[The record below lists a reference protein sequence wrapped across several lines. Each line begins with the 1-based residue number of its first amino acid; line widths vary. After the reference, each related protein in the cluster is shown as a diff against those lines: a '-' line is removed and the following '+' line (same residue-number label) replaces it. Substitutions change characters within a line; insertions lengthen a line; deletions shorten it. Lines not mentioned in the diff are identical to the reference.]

1 MKLLLRKNVSKLGIV
16 GDVVNVKDGYGR
28 NYLIPQ
34 GLAQEPTDGNV
45 RALAEARKI
54 AEREL
59 AETRAR
65 LQSACERL
73 ANVEVTI
80 AARANE
86 SGVLYGSVGRREIA
100 DALNAL
106 GHDVSPE
113 HVMLREPMR
122 TLDSASIDVRLDD
135 DLKAAVKV
143 WIVREKTEEEL
154 QAEAAAKAR
163 AAAAEESSDGDG
175 AAQ

>member
-1 MKLLLRKNVSKLGIV
+1 MKLLLRKNVAKLGIV
-16 GDVVNVKDGYGR
+16 GDVVNVKEGYGR
-28 NYLIPQ
+28 NYLVPQ
-34 GLAQEPTDGNV
+34 GLAQEPTESNI

-65 LQSACERL
+65 LQSACERM
-73 ANVEVTI
+73 ADAEVTI

-100 DALNAL
+100 EALNAL
-106 GHDVSPE
+106 GHDVTAE

-122 TLDSASIDVRLDD
+122 TLDSAQVEVRLDD
-135 DLKAAVKV
+135 DLKTMVKV
-143 WIVREKTEEEL
+143 WIVREKTAEEL
-154 QAEAAAKAR
+154 EAEAAEKAR
-163 AAAAEESSDGDG
+163 AATEESSDGDG